1 MGGLIPNIFILWHTG
16 QRETCGHWRRFRNQG
31 ALATESSSQ
40 RMYHR
45 LHAQAC
51 LNEID
56 HSSKID
62 TYCTVHML
70 CWASDSDQR
79 RRVYKISQAT
89 FFSLATSPEKCN
101 LAYACINSTHDDWKF
116 AVIPSPPSSPCVWG
130 AGWGLQ
136 YQQFQPL
143 VTPNNYAFQHIS
155 FLAIWLYLFSP
166 WINNFV

>member
-31 ALATESSSQ
+31 ALTTESSSQ

-70 CWASDSDQR
+70 CWASDSAQC
-79 RRVYKISQAT
+79 RRVYKISRAT
-89 FFSLATSPEKCN
+89 LF
-101 LAYACINSTHDDWKF
+101 HM
-116 AVIPSPPSSPCVWG
+116 
-130 AGWGLQ
+130 
-136 YQQFQPL
+136 
-143 VTPNNYAFQHIS
+143 QHRQRS
-155 FLAIWLYLFSP
+155 AIWRMRVSIVQMTTENLPLFSP
-166 WINNFV
+166 LPLHHVCEGRGGGCSTNSFSHLLHQTIMHFNTFHS

>member
-62 TYCTVHML
+62 TYCT
-70 CWASDSDQR
+70 CCGGQAIATNASECTKLAR
-79 RRVYKISQAT
+79 RRL
-89 FFSLATSPEKCN
+89 FSLATSQR
-101 LAYACINSTHDDWKF
+101 S
-116 AVIPSPPSSPCVWG
+116 
-130 AGWGLQ
+130 
-136 YQQFQPL
+136 
-143 VTPNNYAFQHIS
+143 
-155 FLAIWLYLFSP
+155 AIWRMRVSIVQMTTDNLPLFPPLPLHHVCEGRGGCCSTNSFSHLLHQT
-166 WINNFV
+166 IMHFNTFHS